1 MPVPKQRHTK
11 SRRDKRRQHL
21 KPKQQLFSICPRCK
35 SPVLSHRICQ
45 NCGYYKG
52 REIINVLAKLER
64 KKRKEKEKEVARAEG
79 KEAKSRAQKGA
90 SKKKPLSMKELSK
103 K

>member
-11 SRRDKRRQHL
+11 SRRDKRRLHL
-21 KPKQQLFSICPRCK
+21 KLRAETFSYCPKCGH
-35 SPVLSHRICQ
+35 PVLPHHVCL

-52 REIINVLAKLER
+52 KKIIDVLAKLKKKEKKER
-64 KKRKEKEKEVARAEG
+64 EKEIKLAEKEKI
-79 KEAKSRAQKGA
+79 KEKS
-90 SKKKPLSMKELSK
+90 LSMEELSK